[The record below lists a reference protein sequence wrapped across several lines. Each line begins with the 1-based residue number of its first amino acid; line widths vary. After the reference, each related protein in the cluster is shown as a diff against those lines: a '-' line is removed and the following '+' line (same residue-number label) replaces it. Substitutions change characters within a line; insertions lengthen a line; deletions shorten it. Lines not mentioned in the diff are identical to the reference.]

1 MSKVHTIED
10 IHPKEMARQITLL
23 ASDIYKKI
31 RVSELLKQAWSKKD
45 KEKNAPNVLHLIN
58 RFNKTSLWVASMCVL
73 PETVPARASTISYF
87 IKVAKEMREIKNFDG
102 MIAII
107 NGLENSSV
115 LRLKQSWAVRLLAVP
130 ETLCM
135 PC

>member
-1 MSKVHTIED
+1 MHALDLSKVHTIED

-31 RVSELLKQAWSKKD
+31 RVAELLKQAWSKKD

-87 IKVAKEMREIKNFDG
+87 IKVHTDRQTDRRVV
-102 MIAII
+102 
-107 NGLENSSV
+107 NSKKKKKITT
-115 LRLKQSWAVRLLAVP
+115 RF
-130 ETLCM
+130 C
-135 PC
+135 

>member
-1 MSKVHTIED
+1 
-10 IHPKEMARQITLL
+10 MARQITLL

-45 KEKNAPNVLHLIN
+45 KEKNAPNILHLIN

-87 IKVAKEMREIKNFDG
+87 IKVRLFELVAKRDTHW
-102 MIAII
+102 
-107 NGLENSSV
+107 
-115 LRLKQSWAVRLLAVP
+115 RLGCKGDA
-130 ETLCM
+130 
-135 PC
+135 